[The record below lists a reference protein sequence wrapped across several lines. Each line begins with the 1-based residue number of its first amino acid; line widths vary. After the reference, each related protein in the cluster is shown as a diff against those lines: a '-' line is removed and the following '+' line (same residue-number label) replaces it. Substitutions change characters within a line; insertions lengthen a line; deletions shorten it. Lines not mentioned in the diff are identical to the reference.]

1 MCGMNAQRQASD
13 SVAAVAAQPMS
24 ARALLRGIAK
34 ERLTN
39 RVRSASV
46 SGMKTRT
53 STGGAAAGVVQPAPS
68 AVLLSGVAGER
79 LASGVRRAKMAGMN
93 KRAVTQNTGGGG
105 FLI

>member
-13 SVAAVAAQPMS
+13 SVEAVVAQLMS
-24 ARALLRGIAK
+24 ACAVLSAVAK

-46 SGMKTRT
+46 AGMKTRT
-53 STGGAAAGVVQPAPS
+53 STGGAAAGVLQPAPS

-79 LASGVRRAKMAGMN
+79 LASGVRCAKVAGMN
-93 KRAVTQNTGGGG
+93 KRAGTQNTGGGS
-105 FLI
+105 